1 MISKPFLQRMAIL
14 ALKKMTSYASNGR
27 KKSYQIELMILL
39 GNGSGVTGYAYPV
52 DTEPL
57 RAGSLQTK
65 SRTDKHWNLRVL
77 VCLANNRFKYAED
90 AVQLV
95 HSVRSA

>member
-14 ALKKMTSYASNGR
+14 VFKKMRSYASDGR
-27 KKSYQIELMILL
+27 EKSCQIALIILL
-39 GNGSGVTGYAYPV
+39 SSGRGHKYPV

-57 RAGSLQTK
+57 RAGLPQTK
-65 SRTDKHWNLRVL
+65 SRTGKNWSLSVL
-77 VCLANNRFKYAED
+77 IYLANNGFKYAED

-95 HSVRSA
+95 HPVRSA